1 MTTVEKEGSKYRPPV
16 FSGKDEDWD
25 DWFTMMMS
33 DLEQLDY
40 GDVVEA
46 IEEGTPIPSDNSNPT
61 ANSLNGRLKKQNKK
75 AFGRLML
82 AFDLKDELSRAAFK
96 VVGSFKDRAGG
107 YKHGNIVEALCRG
120 AHPLR
125 KGTHHTLP
133 LSTPWKP

>member
-61 ANSLNGRLKKQNKK
+61 ANSLNGKLKKQNKK
-75 AFGRLML
+75 AFGRLL
-82 AFDLKDELSRAAFK
+82 D
-96 VVGSFKDRAGG
+96 VGF
-107 YKHGNIVEALCRG
+107 
-120 AHPLR
+120 
-125 KGTHHTLP
+125 
-133 LSTPWKP
+133 